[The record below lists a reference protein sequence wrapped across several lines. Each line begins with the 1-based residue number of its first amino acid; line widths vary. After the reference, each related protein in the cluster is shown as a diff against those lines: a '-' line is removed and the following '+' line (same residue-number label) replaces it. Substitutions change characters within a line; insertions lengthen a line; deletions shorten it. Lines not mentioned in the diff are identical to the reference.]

1 MTSSFIATTRLTT
14 ECFTDAKGDEFIVDS
29 HLITGVTRCPSDEDY
44 VYIHLA
50 DGTQITTIRNS
61 LHKLTIIREASQ

>member
-1 MTSSFIATTRLTT
+1 MTRSFIATIRLIA
-14 ECFTDAKGDEFIVDS
+14 EHFTDTKGDEFIVES
-29 HLITGVTRCPSDEDY
+29 HLITDVTRCPSDEDY

-50 DGTQITTIRNS
+50 DGTQITAIRSS